1 MNVGHVND
9 TKFFLLEYIIW
20 GGSIYA
26 LYFFEKYV
34 FFHLFIHPLL
44 FLSTCKYSKLC
55 PLLCT

>member
-1 MNVGHVND
+1 MILS
-9 TKFFLLEYIIW
+9 FFLLEYVIW
-20 GGSIYA
+20 GGSIYG

-55 PLLCT
+55 PLFCT